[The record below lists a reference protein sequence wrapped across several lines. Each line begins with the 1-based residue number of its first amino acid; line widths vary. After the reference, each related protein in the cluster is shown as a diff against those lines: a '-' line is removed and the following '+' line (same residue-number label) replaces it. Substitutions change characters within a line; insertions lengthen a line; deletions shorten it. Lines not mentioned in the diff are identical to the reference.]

1 MPSEELCMH
10 YSLCS
15 KKKEGLI
22 NPSNWLEL
30 WGNLRNHMAS
40 NRLCPFMWNGTRLS
54 PYCARLEFALA
65 PLPLSHRGAVL
76 ICPPVSR
83 FYVESEWK
91 THKQPGEAG
100 PELDVFVPPLWPL
113 CSRLAFLTSILLRKW
128 KHTLPG
134 QKAGFH
140 CVQCIF
146 NVKEK
151 WYFASRCMLI

>member
-30 WGNLRNHMAS
+30 WGNVRNHMAS
-40 NRLCPFMWNGTRLS
+40 KRLCPFMWNGTRLS

-83 FYVESEWK
+83 FYAESEWK

-113 CSRLAFLTSILLRKW
+113 CAPDWRFSHQFYWGNENTLCRVRKQVFTVFNLFSMW
-128 KHTLPG
+128 KKNDTLPRG
-134 QKAGFH
+134 A
-140 CVQCIF
+140 C
-146 NVKEK
+146 
-151 WYFASRCMLI
+151 